1 VEKDLG
7 CQQLQW
13 LFRSFEFDITEN
25 MSYDFEKSL
34 TFVEE
39 PLMESVRV
47 LAKGQIVIPAAL
59 RKKYGIAPG
68 AELGIFEYGR
78 LIHIV
83 PPSEDPVASAMGC
96 LPDQPSLTEELLRER
111 KKDFSA

>member
-1 VEKDLG
+1 
-7 CQQLQW
+7 
-13 LFRSFEFDITEN
+13 
-25 MSYDFEKSL
+25 MSYNFQKSL

-39 PLMESVRV
+39 LLMESVRV
-47 LAKGQIVIPAAL
+47 LAKGQIVIPVAL
-59 RKKYGIAPG
+59 RKKYGIEPG

-96 LPDQPSLTEELLRER
+96 LPDHPSLTEELLRER
-111 KKDFSA
+111 KKDSVA